1 MSGAILTIGGLTLY
15 KSALVI
21 ALGAAAC
28 FCLGFALYSAHGGF
42 RPAFWLFAFCDLVLS
57 ILFTRFLHF
66 YCHAEQYPSFW
77 RAMTDYSV
85 GGYVLAGLVPAALAA
100 GGIVKAAGLT
110 RNTARLFDCFA
121 PGAAL
126 AVALIR
132 LSALFNSTCRGKI
145 VVHTPILQHLPL
157 ASAVSSSSGAA
168 EYRFATFFVEFLLMC
183 GVFLLV
189 LRFFYTRRRRAMKA
203 DQPRDG
209 NTALYALLLFGA
221 AELPM
226 DSTRYDSS
234 FMQFN
239 GFVSIGQMA
248 AAFCILAVLIV
259 WSVRSIRANGRGPF
273 HWKIW
278 GLWFLALAVTG
289 FSEYFVQRFGNLYL
303 VCYPVMA
310 AGCFFLVRLTCRMYE
325 SICAKKKKAKGGSA
339 A

>member
-1 MSGAILTIGGLTLY
+1 MSGAVLTIGSLALY

-28 FCLGFALYSAHGGF
+28 FCLGYALYAALGGERSAY
-42 RPAFWLFAFCDLVLS
+42 WLFAFCDLVLS
-57 ILFTRFLHF
+57 VLFTRFLHY
-66 YCHAEQYPSFW
+66 YCHAEQYASFR

-110 RNTARLFDCFA
+110 RSTARLFDCFA

-145 VVHTPILQHLPL
+145 TVRAPILQHLPL
-157 ASAVSSSSGAA
+157 ASAVSSSSGAE
-168 EYRFATFFVEFLLMC
+168 EYRFATFFIEFLLLG
-183 GVFLLV
+183 GVFWLV
-189 LRFFYTRRRRAMKA
+189 LRFFFKHRRRAMKA

-209 NTALYALLLFGA
+209 NVALTCLLLCGA
-221 AELPM
+221 VELVM

-234 FMQFN
+234 FLHFN

-259 WSVRSIRANGRGPF
+259 WSVRSIRANGRSGF

-278 GLWFLALAVTG
+278 GLWFLALVVTG

-303 VCYPVMA
+303 ICYPVMA
-310 AGCFFLVRLTCRMYE
+310 AGSYFMASLCLRMYR
-325 SICAKKKKAKGGSA
+325 SICAKKKKAKGESA